1 MTAKDKT
8 ILVVDDDSDYL
19 LQLRIR
25 LEASGYEVTTAD
37 GQQHALEVLEKRMPD
52 LAVVDLM
59 MEHPDSGFVVCHHIK
74 KRDPTV
80 PVILVTGLTSET
92 GMEFDAETDEE
103 RSWVKADVVL
113 DKPIR
118 FEQLQREMER
128 LMRGA

>member
-19 LQLRIR
+19 LQLRMR
-25 LEASGYEVTTAD
+25 LKAAGYEVITAD
-37 GQQHALEVLEKRMPD
+37 GQQHALEVLEKQMPD

-74 KRDPTV
+74 KRDPAV